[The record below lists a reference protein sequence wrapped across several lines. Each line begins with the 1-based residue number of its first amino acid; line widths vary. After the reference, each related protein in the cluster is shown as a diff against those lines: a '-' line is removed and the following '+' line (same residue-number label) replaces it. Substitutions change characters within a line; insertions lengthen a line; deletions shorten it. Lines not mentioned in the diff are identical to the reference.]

1 MSSPFGTSLRRNP
14 EDSRGLLE
22 RIDAQVRERL
32 EEAAEMMC
40 LDLMVQLRRHQGR
53 PLPEQKSDKDRQE
66 FRALV
71 RELLLYLREQ
81 FWDGLAEAER
91 QQAREAEALAGSEE
105 VARLLALQASL
116 ARRLPDYWQRLEG
129 SRVAFAEQRLQALSP
144 KRRLRDRLLGRD

>member
-1 MSSPFGTSLRRNP
+1 MISPFGTSLRRNP

-53 PLPEQKSDKDRQE
+53 PLPEQKSDKDREE

-71 RELLLYLREQ
+71 RELLLYLRDQ
-81 FWDGLAEAER
+81 FWAGLTEAEQ
-91 QQAREAEALAGSEE
+91 QQAREAEALAGGEE
-105 VARLLALQASL
+105 VAHLLALQTSL
-116 ARRLPDYWQRLEG
+116 ARHLPDYWQRLEG
-129 SRVAFAEQRLQALSP
+129 FRVAFAEERLQALSP
-144 KRRLRDRLLGRD
+144 KRRLLDRLLGRG